1 MTMSFR
7 LILPLAALVAVLA
20 AVPAQAAYRVGVS
33 EQQAKMF
40 SDTRWKNLKLKR
52 VRYIVPWDWDRE
64 GWQVG
69 EVDGYMNAARAN
81 GQEVLVSFNAPR
93 GCWQE
98 GDYSSAE
105 RCKAPSAKEFAA
117 SFRRFDDRF
126 PWVQVY
132 SPWNEM
138 NHPSQPTY
146 RKPKKAAKYYNKL
159 RKERSARDFKL
170 MGADLLDISNMIRYV
185 RKFNR
190 AARGTPRLTGLHNYQ
205 DVNYKTTRDTIRLLD
220 TVPGEVWLTETGG
233 LVKFGRLEYNEK
245 RAKKRARYLFRFTAR
260 YDSRRAGLRSR
271 ISRVYYYK
279 WYGEAKGSRFD
290 AGLVSVDGTK
300 KRKAFKTFKKYA
312 KAHR

>member
-1 MTMSFR
+1 MPSR
-7 LILPLAALVAVLA
+7 LSLPLAVLLAVLVVA
-20 AVPAQAAYRVGVS
+20 PAQGAYRVGVS
-33 EQQAKMF
+33 EQRASMF
-40 SDTRWKNLKLKR
+40 SEGRWQKLKLKR

-64 GWQVG
+64 SWQIA
-69 EVDGYMNAARAN
+69 EIDGYMGAARAA

-93 GCWQE
+93 GCWNE
-98 GDYSSAE
+98 GDYSSAS
-105 RCKAPSAKEFAA
+105 RCKAPKAKSFFAA
-117 SFRRFDDRF
+117 FKRFDDRY

-146 RKPKKAAKYYNKL
+146 RKPGRAAKYYNRL
-159 RKERSARDFKL
+159 RSQRRKRDFKL
-170 MGADLLDISNMIRYV
+170 MGADLLDTSNMIRYV

-190 AARGTPRLTGLHNYQ
+190 AAKGTPRLTGLHNYQ
-205 DVNYKTTRDTIRLLD
+205 DVNYKTTADTIRLLD

-233 LVKFGRLEYNEK
+233 LVSFGRLDYSES

-279 WYGEAKGSRFD
+279 WYGEERGARFD
-290 AGLVSVDGTK
+290 AGLVSEDGTD
-300 KRKAFKTFKKYA
+300 KRKAFKVFKKYA